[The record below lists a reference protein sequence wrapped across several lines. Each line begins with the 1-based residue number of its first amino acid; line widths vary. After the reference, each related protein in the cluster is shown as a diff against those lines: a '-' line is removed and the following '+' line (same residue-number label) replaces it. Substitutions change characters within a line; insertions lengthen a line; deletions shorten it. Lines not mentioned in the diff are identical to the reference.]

1 MNEVADHVTDN
12 WRFMG
17 HALGI
22 DDHKLDHID
31 KMCLHPKD
39 KALSTLDMWCT
50 ILAGNTKKDIL
61 AECLQSVGRKDIADK
76 IREMD

>member
-1 MNEVADHVTDN
+1 MNQVADQVTVH

-22 DDHKLDHID
+22 DNNKLDHINE
-31 KMCLHPKD
+31 MCLHPKD
-39 KALSTLDMWCT
+39 KALSTLNRWCT
-50 ILAGNTKKDIL
+50 ILAGNTRKEIL
-61 AECLQSVGRKDIADK
+61 AERLQSIGRKDIADK